1 MYVGSELEV
10 SSFYIIEHFYLWCI
24 PLLHHYLTDIV
35 VIITLDTCRYLRMQ
49 SGQSSLSTIF
59 FYCPRTIPCIF
70 RAIFHFSV
78 TFLDIHRLQVIEHFL
93 PTYYYWDRKVGNITI
108 LDYYRI
114 FFYLSTLLIIYI
126 CTINVYFYCLKHA
139 KIYLSFF
146 YILISADQCGSDWSN
161 WLQQFDLNIVL
172 NTHNILFTFLRSV
185 ISVQFHN
192 YSCMFVVANIF

>member
-1 MYVGSELEV
+1 MCIRDKKNSSEHQISSFFKRKILGYRACQPENGGTMYVGSELEV

-93 PTYYYWDRKVGNITI
+93 PTYYY
-108 LDYYRI
+108 
-114 FFYLSTLLIIYI
+114 
-126 CTINVYFYCLKHA
+126 
-139 KIYLSFF
+139 
-146 YILISADQCGSDWSN
+146 
-161 WLQQFDLNIVL
+161 
-172 NTHNILFTFLRSV
+172 
-185 ISVQFHN
+185 
-192 YSCMFVVANIF
+192 

>member
-108 LDYYRI
+108 LDYY
-114 FFYLSTLLIIYI
+114 FFLFIHTFNYLYLYYQCLFLLSQACQNISLFLLHFNFSKPVWLWLIKLTA
-126 CTINVYFYCLKHA
+126 TIWFKYCVKHP
-139 KIYLSFF
+139 
-146 YILISADQCGSDWSN
+146 
-161 WLQQFDLNIVL
+161 
-172 NTHNILFTFLRSV
+172 
-185 ISVQFHN
+185 
-192 YSCMFVVANIF
+192 